1 MATGVEAA
9 DEVGSSFSQFKLQ
22 RPPYNLRYIIY
33 VIKDDKIQIEKEGAR
48 EKSWKD
54 FTEDLPESD
63 CRYAVIDVE
72 FETDDGRPTSKIVF
86 LSWAPDTAKVR
97 PKMVYAGS
105 KEAIK
110 RALVGV
116 GIHLNA
122 TDRSELEFEE
132 ILPSVK
138 RFT

>member
-1 MATGVEAA
+1 
-9 DEVGSSFSQFKLQ
+9 
-22 RPPYNLRYIIY
+22 
-33 VIKDDKIQIEKEGAR
+33 
-48 EKSWKD
+48 
-54 FTEDLPESD
+54 
-63 CRYAVIDVE
+63 
-72 FETDDGRPTSKIVF
+72 
-86 LSWAPDTAKVR
+86 
-97 PKMVYAGS
+97 MVYAGS

-122 TDRSELEFEE
+122 TDRSELEFDY

>member
-1 MATGVEAA
+1 VC
-9 DEVGSSFSQFKLQ
+9 SSILLPTHPPSL
-22 RPPYNLRYIIY
+22 PPYLPP
-33 VIKDDKIQIEKEGAR
+33 EKT
-48 EKSWKD
+48 WDD
-54 FTEDLPESD
+54 FTADLPESD

-122 TDRSELEFEE
+122 TDRSELEFEQ

>member
-1 MATGVEAA
+1 MVA
-9 DEVGSSFSQFKLQ
+9 L
-22 RPPYNLRYIIY
+22 
-33 VIKDDKIQIEKEGAR
+33 
-48 EKSWKD
+48 W
-54 FTEDLPESD
+54 
-63 CRYAVIDVE
+63 CR
-72 FETDDGRPTSKIVF
+72 
-86 LSWAPDTAKVR
+86 APDSAKVR

-122 TDRSELEFEE
+122 TDRSELEWDH

-138 RFT
+138 KFT

>member
-1 MATGVEAA
+1 
-9 DEVGSSFSQFKLQ
+9 
-22 RPPYNLRYIIY
+22 
-33 VIKDDKIQIEKEGAR
+33 
-48 EKSWKD
+48 
-54 FTEDLPESD
+54 
-63 CRYAVIDVE
+63 VE

-122 TDRSELEFEE
+122 TDRSELEFEQ

>member
-1 MATGVEAA
+1 MDGWMV
-9 DEVGSSFSQFKLQ
+9 VGMSPSLLLLLLS
-22 RPPYNLRYIIY
+22 YIN
-33 VIKDDKIQIEKEGAR
+33 QSRA
-48 EKSWKD
+48 
-54 FTEDLPESD
+54 PES
-63 CRYAVIDVE
+63 
-72 FETDDGRPTSKIVF
+72 
-86 LSWAPDTAKVR
+86 AKVKA
-97 PKMVYAGS
+97 KMVYAGS

-122 TDRSELEFEE
+122 TDKSELEWDV

>member
-1 MATGVEAA
+1 VLGWYKWLHCNRLDVSRTT
-9 DEVGSSFSQFKLQ
+9 S
-22 RPPYNLRYIIY
+22 
-33 VIKDDKIQIEKEGAR
+33 EKNWE
-48 EKSWKD
+48 D
-54 FTEDLPESD
+54 FCADLPESD

-72 FETDDGRPTSKIVF
+72 FETDDGRPTSKIIF

-97 PKMVYAGS
+97 SKMVYAGS

-122 TDRSELEFEE
+122 TDRSELEFEQ
-132 ILPSVK
+132 ILPAVK